1 MTVFSEK
8 VQPIF
13 TNSDLNIIV
22 VENYNE
28 IFFDVFELEIN
39 GKKYVAE
46 KVSEKDGKPIVSIPL
61 THDDR
66 KKNVPFLLEK
76 GKKLEVYYNEPNSRT
91 IKPVKE
97 TKIEKIDILNLVEAK
112 IQEKVPLF
120 EIPDVEKAV
129 DNIKAIKESA
139 IEYIDRCRAEYVE
152 AQKREITEFENKKK
166 SEIRK
171 LNEEYRNNM
180 VSEFLSLTENIKN
193 QILESNSEERS
204 NYNSYLKELFVE
216 YCREIENRVDNNYET
231 AINSLESKIN
241 TLTETIFADRIEKI
255 FENRVNEVEKVI
267 SANDALVNKRIDEK
281 ISKIDSLIN
290 SKIDSSKRE
299 NIKTFESLIER
310 YDKALKVLELASI
323 ETNDNLVKGTNRALS
338 RIGNVKTELLEKI
351 DKTNLNIE
359 TLSDLQSNLK
369 ESIDVHKE
377 NIKKYFSE
385 KISILDT
392 KITDVNEEYKKEVV
406 SLIRES
412 EKKLLEE
419 ISDNKLPTL
428 VLKEARTKKDNV
440 EVSLEDIRK
449 ELETNISGRFSK
461 EIVSLKRLIEMTSG
475 GGGGGAG
482 GGSQT
487 LSFNENTATL
497 TISNGNTI
505 SLSALSGGEV
515 VGGINNLDGGRADSV
530 YTPTQT
536 LDGGSSI

>member
-8 VQPIF
+8 VQPTF
-13 TNSDLNIIV
+13 TSSDLNIII
-22 VENYNE
+22 VESYKE
-28 IFFDVFELEIN
+28 IFFDVYELEIN
-39 GKKYVAE
+39 GNKFVAE

-61 THDDR
+61 THNGQ

-76 GKKLEVYYNEPNSRT
+76 GNKTEVYYNESNTRL
-91 IKPVKE
+91 IRPVKE
-97 TKIEKIDILNLVEAK
+97 TKIEKLDILNLVESK
-112 IQEKVPLF
+112 IQERVPLF

-139 IEYIDRCRAEYVE
+139 VEYLDKCRAEYVE
-152 AQKREITEFENKKK
+152 AQKKEIDSFENKKK
-166 SEIRK
+166 QEIKK
-171 LNEEYRNNM
+171 LNEEYRKNM
-180 VSEFLSLTENIKN
+180 VSEFLSLTENVKN

-204 NYNSYLKELFVE
+204 KYNDYIRELFVE
-216 YCREIENRVDNNYET
+216 YCQEIGDRVDNNYET
-231 AINSLESKIN
+231 AINSLESKVN
-241 TLTETIFADRIEKI
+241 TLTETIFADKIERI
-255 FENRVNEVEKVI
+255 FENRVSEVEKII
-267 SANDALVNKRIDEK
+267 SANDTLTNKRLDEK
-281 ISKIDSLIN
+281 IAGINSQIN
-290 SKIDSSKRE
+290 SKIDSSSKE
-299 NIKTFESLIER
+299 NTKNFESLVER
-310 YDKALKVLELASI
+310 YDKALRVLEESTI
-323 ETNDNLVKGTNRALS
+323 ETNNNFVKSTNKALS
-338 RIGNVKTELLEKI
+338 RIGNVKTELSEKI
-351 DKTNLNIE
+351 DKVKLDIE

-392 KITDVNEEYKKEVV
+392 KITDVNEEYKKEIV

-449 ELETNISGRFSK
+449 ELENNISGRFSK

-515 VGGINNLDGGRADSV
+515 VGGINNLDGGRSDSV